1 MEVGDLV
8 QQRTVGVSIISE
20 YIRSSLSLGLIGVVT
35 VVHDKNN
42 FSYDGRNRGDI
53 TVVWSNGK
61 EETLPEI
68 YLEKIQDEERTW
80 YKNMVSS
87 R

>member
-8 QQRTVGVSIISE
+8 KQRSVGVAIISE
-20 YIRSSLSLGLIGVVT
+20 YIRSSLNMGMIGVVK
-35 VVHDKNN
+35 VVHDKTQY
-42 FSYDGRNRGDI
+42 SYDGRNRGDI

-68 YLEKIQDEERTW
+68 YLEVVKDEE
-80 YKNMVSS
+80 
-87 R
+87 